1 MKGFAECYN
10 GNYSFYDPGY
20 FAGMNDAGMAG
31 TFDSGN
37 YDRCCSLYYNCYV
50 LHVWMHIS
58 TGKLLGTYRNV
69 LGEDKVI
76 DRH

>member
-1 MKGFAECYN
+1 MKGFAECSN
-10 GNYSFYDPGY
+10 GNYSCYDQGY
-20 FAGMNDAGMAG
+20 FAGMNYAGMAG

-37 YDRCCSLYYNCYV
+37 YDRCGSLYYNGYV